1 METKFEEV
9 AHLYVGSETRVDL
22 KSKPFGSNECEVIFQ
37 GIDFCTA
44 IVPYYRLVAYS
55 PNLKDCI
62 RSESLWL
69 DGSYFKPILRPLSD
83 ITKDELSTLW
93 SVVFTR
99 EFNGVIHKH
108 KANDTGRGS
117 YAAERYVM
125 SSGVERLGVEFDG
138 NIWADSDLSVWR
150 HNKHKITAYLLSKHF
165 DLFGLIESGES
176 IDKTTL
182 K

>member
-1 METKFEEV
+1 METKFKDV
-9 AHLYVGSETRVDL
+9 AHLYLGVEVVNTIGKHMGKIVSVSIDGTATINPLDEFKPRVIIL
-22 KSKPFGSNECEVIFQ
+22 N
-37 GIDFCTA
+37 
-44 IVPYYRLVAYS
+44 
-55 PNLKDCI
+55 
-62 RSESLWL
+62 SL
-69 DGSYFKPILRPLSD
+69 KPILRPLSD

-93 SVVFTR
+93 SIVFTR

-165 DLFGLIESGES
+165 DLFGLIESGEA
-176 IDKTTL
+176 IDKAKLSQNTPNQ
-182 K
+182 